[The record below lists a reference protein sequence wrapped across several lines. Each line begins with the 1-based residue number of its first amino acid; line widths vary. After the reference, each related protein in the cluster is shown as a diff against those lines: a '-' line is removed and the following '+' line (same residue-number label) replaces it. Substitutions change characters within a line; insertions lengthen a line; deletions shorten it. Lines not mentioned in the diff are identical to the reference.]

1 MLAVDDAWFPCAFSI
16 AGKRGA
22 GISMEPGEKRGPD
35 AKSRLPFEKQWHERF
50 VEFATLREDDAGI
63 AGWSASGLDT
73 RFRFFRRHWRLTNPG
88 GRYIDVGCGAAT
100 YTRWL
105 AESGLAVV
113 GVDYSQPTLFKARA
127 RTPASIP
134 LCAGDAMRLPFT
146 DASFDGALCFG
157 LLQAVSHAGPVTTE
171 LGRILKDGGELWIDA
186 LNDGGLAARTQ
197 KARLRWQGK
206 QMHLRYDDPDA
217 IVRALGDAGFVDVK
231 KHWLPIM
238 PARLRWLQSLAE
250 SRLTTAI
257 FTALPPAAALCSHA
271 FVLQARRRR
280 P

>member
-1 MLAVDDAWFPCAFSI
+1 MTTRERIDSEP
-16 AGKRGA
+16 KRT
-22 GISMEPGEKRGPD
+22 S
-35 AKSRLPFEKQWHERF
+35 FEAQWHERF

-63 AGWSASGLDT
+63 AGWSPSGLDT
-73 RFRFFRRHWRLTNPG
+73 RFRFFRKHWRQAEPG

-105 AESGLAVV
+105 AERGLAIV

-134 LCAGDAMRLPFT
+134 LCAGDATRLPFA
-146 DASFDGALCFG
+146 DASFEGALCFG
-157 LLQAVSHAGPVTTE
+157 LLQAVSHAAPVAAE
-171 LGRILKDGGELWIDA
+171 LGRILKNDGELWIDA

-206 QMHLRYDDPDA
+206 QMHLRYDDPAA
-217 IVRALGDAGFVDVK
+217 ITRDLGDAGFVDIE

-238 PARLRWLQSLAE
+238 PSRIRWLQPLAE
-250 SRLTTAI
+250 SRLTAAV
-257 FTALPPAAALCSHA
+257 FAALPPAAALCSHA
-271 FVLQARRRR
+271 FVLHARRRR
-280 P
+280 R